1 MNFSSKRLTEDL
13 ILSVDYSTTGLLAD
27 GETIISAVWT
37 NSVRTGTD
45 LAPQNMISGSSA
57 IDGTVVSQMIIGGV
71 LDVWY
76 WPICTATTSLGQI
89 LVLPD
94 PGQGSL
100 HVVA

>member
-1 MNFSSKRLTEDL
+1 MNFTNKRIAEDV
-13 ILSVDYSTTGLLAD
+13 ILSVDYSTTDVLAD
-27 GETIISAVWT
+27 GETIVSATWT
-37 NSVRTGTD
+37 NSVRSGTD
-45 LAPQNMISGSSA
+45 PAPQNMLSGAAS
-57 IDGTVVSQMIIGGV
+57 INGLIVSQLLIDGV

-76 WPICTATTSLGQI
+76 WPICTALTSLGQT

>member
-1 MNFSSKRLTEDL
+1 MNFTNKRVAEDV
-13 ILSVDYSTTGLLAD
+13 IFSVDYSTTGLLAD
-27 GETIISAVWT
+27 GETITFAVWT
-37 NSVRTGTD
+37 NSVREGTD
-45 LAPQNMISGSSA
+45 PHPENMISGAASINGS
-57 IDGTVVSQMIIGGV
+57 VVSQLIEGGLAEV
-71 LDVWY
+71 YY